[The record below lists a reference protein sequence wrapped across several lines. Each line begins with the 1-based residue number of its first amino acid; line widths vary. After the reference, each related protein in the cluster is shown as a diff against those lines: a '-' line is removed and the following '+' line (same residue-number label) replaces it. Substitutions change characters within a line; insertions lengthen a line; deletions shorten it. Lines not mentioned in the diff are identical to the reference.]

1 MTVQQD
7 KPTTAKRRGGKPPAD
22 ATGTVPLPIPS
33 GRERKRDTTTR
44 VFFQMGVVRTF
55 VPVLIFMIL
64 LTFLG
69 PLLYPGSPTS
79 TAYGTLQPPGSE
91 GLLFGTDELG
101 RDFLARVLQGG
112 FVSLLVGF
120 AVAVLCLTVAL
131 VIGGVA
137 GFLGGWVDTVLVKI
151 SEFFQVIPGI
161 VLALVAAAI
170 LGSNMWI
177 IIVIL
182 SITMWPSVA
191 RIVRGEAMRISQ
203 LGYVE
208 SQRAA
213 GFSSLRILWSDVL
226 PNAMPPILVAT
237 TMTVARAILAESA
250 LSFLGIGDANLPSWG
265 ALLNQAQ
272 PYMQSG
278 WWLALIPGLCI
289 FIVVLAINLLGDAL
303 NDALNPMIGR
313 VK

>member
-1 MTVQQD
+1 MTVQERQTKRD
-7 KPTTAKRRGGKPPAD
+7 KKRASQAD
-22 ATGTVPLPIPS
+22 ATGTVPLPVVRPK
-33 GRERKRDTTTR
+33 GRRDTTTR
-44 VFFQMGVVRTF
+44 VFLGMPTARIFIPLLLLMIAVTF
-55 VPVLIFMIL
+55 I
-64 LTFLG
+64 G
-69 PLLYPGSPTS
+69 PLLYPGDPEA
-79 TAYGTLQPPGSE
+79 TAYPTLLPPGSD
-91 GLLFGTDELG
+91 GLLFGSDNLG
-101 RDFLARVLQGG
+101 RDYLARVLQGG
-112 FVSLLVGF
+112 SVSLLVGVG
-120 AVAVLCLTVAL
+120 VALLCLTVAL
-131 VIGGVA
+131 IVGGLA
-137 GFLGGWVDTVLVKI
+137 GYFGGWVDMMLVKI

-170 LGSNMWI
+170 LGANMWL
-177 IIVIL
+177 IVIIL

-191 RIVRGEAMRISQ
+191 RIVRSEAMRIRQ

-213 GFSSLRILWSDVL
+213 GFSAVRIIWSDVL

-250 LSFLGIGDANLPSWG
+250 LSFLGIGDANNPSWG

-272 PYMQSG
+272 AHMQTG
-278 WWLALIPGLCI
+278 WWLALLPGLCI

-303 NDALNPMIGR
+303 NDALNPMLGR